1 MGKAISIAE
10 FCRRTGVSRGT
21 WYNMKERGEA
31 PRHFTIGTRVLIPEE
46 SLKVWEDAHIAVY
59 EQTSPGMAAR

>member
-21 WYNMKERGEA
+21 WYNLKARGEA
-31 PRHFTIGTRVLIPEE
+31 PRHYMIGARVLIPED
-46 SLKVWEDAHIAVY
+46 SVKVWEESHIAVY
-59 EQTSPGMAAR
+59 EQRSL